1 MEVKRMKF
9 DIGTASYTYVELVVV
24 FMFIFI
30 VVAIF
35 ASLVCLSKLCGLLFY
50 ILSFHWLL
58 KIMI

>member
-9 DIGTASYTYVELVVV
+9 DIETASYTYVELVVV
-24 FMFIFI
+24 FLFIFV

-35 ASLVCLSKLCGLLFY
+35 ASLVGLSKLCGLLFY